1 MVNIQNE
8 KLIIEIET
16 PIPAEFLADLIK
28 SLIEVMQQQE
38 YSEAINPK
46 RIKETN
52 YFILELL
59 KAINLKSW
67 GENLIMHKYL
77 LI

>member
-1 MVNIQNE
+1 MILIQRD

-16 PIPAEFLADLIK
+16 PLPAEFLADLIK

-38 YSEAINPK
+38 YNEIVDSK

-52 YFILELL
+52 YFLFELL
-59 KAINLKSW
+59 KELTT
-67 GENLIMHKYL
+67 
-77 LI
+77 

>member
-1 MVNIQNE
+1 MILIQQD

-16 PIPAEFLADLIK
+16 PLPAEFLADLIK

-38 YSEAINPK
+38 YSETTNSK

-59 KAINLKSW
+59 KAIN
-67 GENLIMHKYL
+67 E
-77 LI
+77 